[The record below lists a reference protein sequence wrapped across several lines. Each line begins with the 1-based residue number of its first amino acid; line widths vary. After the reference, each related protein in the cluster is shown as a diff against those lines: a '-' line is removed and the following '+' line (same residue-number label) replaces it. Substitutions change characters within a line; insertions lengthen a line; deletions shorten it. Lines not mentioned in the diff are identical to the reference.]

1 MTWMDVLIRV
11 IDSLTE
17 LLLAAVIPYVGA
29 ILSKKMKNDKAVEYM
44 RLAEKYLTDAVA
56 LVKQTFVDS
65 LKAEG
70 RFDAD
75 AQKEAFSKAKD
86 IWLEMMSEEMK
97 SVVLKEVGD
106 FETWATA
113 KLEAAVVEGKK

>member
-1 MTWMDVLIRV
+1 MTWMDVLIRI

-29 ILSKKMKNDKAVEYM
+29 MLSKKMKNDKAVEYM
-44 RLAEKYLTDAVA
+44 GLAEKYLTDAVA

-70 RFDAD
+70 RFDTD

>member
-1 MTWMDVLIRV
+1 MTWMDVLIRI